1 MHPKFKISKVI
12 NLQDARY
19 CAAVGFHFV
28 SFSLA
33 RGDQKKLPPTLIWNM
48 ANWLEGPEIILEL
61 NAQSWDELKE
71 VTFDYRYLALPLEDW
86 EPGATT
92 QADAFILTTST
103 PPSPESLQTLLD
115 ENTDVEIKFEL
126 TFSDITDA
134 LAYQALFP
142 HILLNFTSL
151 DLYFDFFQQ
160 KHSVMPWGVSLQTE
174 AEEEPDLLDYERMDD
189 LMAIFSDVHL

>member
-1 MHPKFKISKVI
+1 MRISLLKNQI
-12 NLQDARY
+12 FTIPTLP
-19 CAAVGFHFV
+19 
-28 SFSLA
+28 SLA
-33 RGDQKKLPPTLIWNM
+33 FFPFL
-48 ANWLEGPEIILEL
+48 L
-61 NAQSWDELKE
+61 NGQSWDELKE

-86 EPGATT
+86 EPAAKT

-115 ENTDVEIKFEL
+115 ENADVEIKFEL

-142 HILLNFTSL
+142 HLLLNFTSI

-160 KHSVMPWGVSLQTE
+160 KHEMMPWAISLQSE

>member
-1 MHPKFKISKVI
+1 MHPKFKISKLI

-19 CAAVGFHFV
+19 SAAVGFDFV

-33 RGDQKKLPPTLIWNM
+33 RGDHKKLPPTLIWNI
-48 ANWLEGPEIILEL
+48 ANWLEGPEVILEI
-61 NAQSWDELKE
+61 NAQSWDELEE

-86 EPGATT
+86 DSSAKT
-92 QADAFILTTST
+92 QAEAFILTSAN
-103 PPSPESLQTLLD
+103 PPSPADLQKIVA
-115 ENTDVEIKFEL
+115 ENSGIELKFEL
-126 TFSDITDA
+126 SFSDITDA

-142 HILLNFTSL
+142 HLLLNFTSL

-160 KHSVMPWGVSLQTE
+160 KNDVMPWGISLQAE
-174 AEEEPDLLDYERMDD
+174 AEEETDLLDYERMDD

>member
-1 MHPKFKISKVI
+1 MHPKFKISKLI

-19 CAAVGFHFV
+19 SAAVGFHFV

-33 RGDQKKLPPTLIWNM
+33 RGDHKKLPPTLIWNI
-48 ANWLEGPEIILEL
+48 ANWLEGPEVILEL
-61 NAQSWDELKE
+61 NGQSWEELKE
-71 VTFDYRYLALPLEDW
+71 VTFDYRFLALPLEDW
-86 EPGATT
+86 EAGASS
-92 QADAFILTTST
+92 QADAFILTAST
-103 PPSPESLQTLLD
+103 PPAPVVLQNLLEAHSD
-115 ENTDVEIKFEL
+115 TDIKFEL

-134 LAYQALFP
+134 LAYQPLFP

-160 KHSVMPWGVSLQTE
+160 KHENMPWGISLQEE
-174 AEEEPDLLDYERMDD
+174 AEEEPSYLDYERIDE